1 MNKKDIIMLNQKEL
15 RRIKV
20 VQEVSNKHIA
30 QKEAAS
36 MLSLSERQIR
46 RLFKRFLKEGD
57 MGLIHKGR
65 GKPSNRK
72 LPQEI
77 KAKVINLYKKKYQG
91 FGPTLAGEK
100 LYEEDKIKTGTQTLR
115 NWLIAEG
122 FWKKRRK
129 IKPHRQW
136 RERCQCFGQ
145 MIQVDGS
152 HHPWLEERGPELV
165 LMTYIDDATGT
176 LFARL
181 YDYEGTFPAMDS
193 FKRYIKCYGL
203 PQSIYV
209 DKHSTYK
216 SQAKPTIEDELEG
229 RMPLSQF
236 ERALEELG
244 VGIIHAHS
252 PQAKGRVE
260 RVLRT
265 LQDRL
270 IKEMRLK
277 EIGTKEEANLFLE
290 QYLPLFNRRFS
301 LEPKN
306 PTDMHRKID
315 QRKINLEAILC
326 LKTKRVLR
334 NDLTVMYQKTLFQI
348 LEIPPGT
355 RIKQVTVE
363 ERLNG
368 KIYLSYN
375 GFKLKYRKIE
385 VRPEKT
391 EEPSKP
397 RKIYIPPQDHPWR
410 KFSFARSFNFEYAD
424 EKEKALV

>member
-1 MNKKDIIMLNQKEL
+1 MGEKDIIMLNQKEL

-20 VQEVSNKHIA
+20 IQEVSNKHIT
-30 QKEAAS
+30 QKAAAS
-36 MLSLSERQIR
+36 LLSLSERQIR
-46 RLFKRFLKEGD
+46 RLTGRFLKEGD
-57 MGLIHKGR
+57 LGLIHSRR

-77 KAKVINLYKKKYQG
+77 KDKVINLYKKKYPG

-100 LYEEDKIKTGTQTLR
+100 LSELDKINIGTQTLR

-122 FWKKRRK
+122 LWKKRRK
-129 IKPHRQW
+129 IRPHRQW
-136 RERCQCFGQ
+136 RERCECFGQ

-152 HHPWLEERGPELV
+152 HHPWLEERGEELV
-165 LMTYIDDATGT
+165 LMTYIDDATGHV
-176 LFARL
+176 FARF
-181 YDYEGTFPAMDS
+181 YSYEGTFPAMDS
-193 FKRYIKCYGL
+193 FKRYVKKYGL

-229 RMPLSQF
+229 RKPLSQF

-244 VGIIHAHS
+244 VRIIHAHS

-270 IKEMRLK
+270 VKEMRLK
-277 EIGTKEEANLFLE
+277 GIKTKEEANLFLE
-290 QYLPLFNRRFS
+290 QYLPLFNQRFS

-306 PTDMHRKID
+306 PTDLHRNID

-334 NDLTVMYQKTLFQI
+334 NDLTLMYQKTLFQI
-348 LEIPPGT
+348 LEIPQGA
-355 RIKQVTVE
+355 RIKYVTVE

-385 VRPEKT
+385 SRPEKLK
-391 EEPSKP
+391 EPTKP
-397 RKIYIPPQDHPWR
+397 RKIYIPSRDHPWR
-410 KFSFARSFNFEYAD
+410 KFRFGRSSNFEYAE
-424 EKEKALV
+424 EKEEALV